1 MDKIE
6 GKTPQKYNN
15 NCFPPAFKMSL
26 NNTFSRHAL
35 KQFVSLLDGVT
46 ATTDL
51 EEILWAKIQA
61 QPVASSSIK
70 IPVNV
75 LRKALKKS
83 KIELPY
89 MPSVINYNIGCTAL
103 KVTGGLYI
111 PCCAKCVEDSQF
123 CAACEKHEAKYGV
136 LSDRGE
142 TGTYT
147 DPSDKHETSYG
158 TWLSMNSF
166 TIEDVSEAL
175 NEEGF
180 KISIPSEFLTVNSKR
195 IIKEKKSRKG
205 RPKSTKKEVVE
216 DESESE
222 EAVEPPPPDFGSDD
236 EEEAPK
242 PIKKKESTIKLPVL
256 KIAVNSDDDEDD
268 DTPVAP
274 RLPVIGAKHAPA
286 AILTAPSKSDTEE
299 EEPKKVKKPKAKK
312 EIEAKGEEAKGEEE
326 PKKAKKPKAKKFE
339 AKEENSDE
347 DSEEKPKKA
356 KKPKAKKAVDDAEV
370 EEAKLDESEAKVEEP
385 KKAKKPKAKKSEEE
399 AAESDEAKGEEK
411 PKKPKAKAKKDEV
424 EEAKVEE
431 DPKKP
436 KKAKPIMGALN
447 EALAKFTKEN
457 EATHQR
463 EVASRFTT
471 ELGKEDFEQETTYVN
486 GVQYK
491 LNGKCLVSEDGEI
504 VGRLLEDGTAQMHAQ
519 PPPDEDGEDDDE
531 WSNAAS
537 R

>member
-1 MDKIE
+1 
-6 GKTPQKYNN
+6 
-15 NCFPPAFKMSL
+15 MSL

-180 KISIPSEFLTVNSKR
+180 KISIPSEYLTVNSKR

-242 PIKKKESTIKLPVL
+242 PIKKKESTVKLPVL

-299 EEPKKVKKPKAKK
+299 EEPKKAKKPKAKK
-312 EIEAKGEEAKGEEE
+312 VVEEVKGEEAKGEEK
-326 PKKAKKPKAKKFE
+326 PKKPKSKAKKFE

-347 DSEEKPKKA
+347 EAEEKPKK
-356 KKPKAKKAVDDAEV
+356 PKAKPKKPVDESKA
-370 EEAKLDESEAKVEEP
+370 EEAKVEAKVEESEAKVEEP
-385 KKAKKPKAKKSEEE
+385 KKPKKPKAKKSEEE
-399 AAESDEAKGEEK
+399 SAESDEANTEEK
-411 PKKPKAKAKKDEV
+411 PKKPKAKAKKAEV
-424 EEAKVEE
+424 EEAKGEE

-457 EATHQR
+457 EATHQK

-471 ELGKEDFEQETTYVN
+471 ELNTEDFEQETTYVN
-486 GVQYK
+486 GVEYK

-519 PPPDEDGEDDDE
+519 PPPDEDDEDDDM

>member
-1 MDKIE
+1 
-6 GKTPQKYNN
+6 
-15 NCFPPAFKMSL
+15 MSL

-142 TGTYT
+142 TGTYM

-158 TWLSMNSF
+158 TWLSMNGF
-166 TIEDVSEAL
+166 TIEDVGEAL

-180 KISIPSEFLTVNSKR
+180 KISIPSEYLTVNSKR

-242 PIKKKESTIKLPVL
+242 PNKKKEAAVKLPVL
-256 KIAVNSDDDEDD
+256 KIATHSDDDED

-286 AILTAPSKSDTEE
+286 AILMAPSKSDTEE
-299 EEPKKVKKPKAKK
+299 EEPKKAKKPKAKK
-312 EIEAKGEEAKGEEE
+312 VESKDEEAKGEEE
-326 PKKAKKPKAKKFE
+326 PKKPKSKAKKFE

-356 KKPKAKKAVDDAEV
+356 KSKAKKNLEDAKIEDAKV
-370 EEAKLDESEAKVEEP
+370 EEAKLDESEAKEPKEP
-385 KKAKKPKAKKSEEE
+385 KKAKKPKAKKSEEN
-399 AAESDEAKGEEK
+399 AAESDDAKVEE
-411 PKKPKAKAKKDEV
+411 PKKPKAKSKKAEV
-424 EEAKVEE
+424 DEAKGEE

-436 KKAKPIMGALN
+436 KAKKPIMASLN
-447 EALAKFTKEN
+447 EALTKFTKET
-457 EATHQR
+457 EAAKEK
-463 EVASRFTT
+463 EVASRFST
-471 ELGKEDFEQETTYVN
+471 ELGTEDFEQETTYVN

-491 LNGKCLVSEDGEI
+491 LNGKCLVDEDGEI
-504 VGRLLEDGTAQMHAQ
+504 VGRLLEDGTAQMHPQA
-519 PPPDEDGEDDDE
+519 PPDEDDDDDA

-537 R
+537 GR

>member
-1 MDKIE
+1 
-6 GKTPQKYNN
+6 
-15 NCFPPAFKMSL
+15 MSL

-46 ATTDL
+46 VTTDI

-61 QPVASSSIK
+61 QPVATSSIK
-70 IPVNV
+70 IPVTV

-142 TGTYT
+142 TGTYM

-180 KISIPSEFLTVNSKR
+180 KISIPSEYLTVNSKR
-195 IIKEKKSRKG
+195 INKEKKSRKG

-222 EAVEPPPPDFGSDD
+222 EAVEPPPPDFGSD

-242 PIKKKESTIKLPVL
+242 PIKKKEAAVKLPVL
-256 KIAVNSDDDEDD
+256 KIAVHSDDDDD
-268 DTPVAP
+268 DDVPIAP
-274 RLPVIGAKHAPA
+274 RLPAIGAKHAPA

-299 EEPKKVKKPKAKK
+299 EEPKKAKKPKAKK
-312 EIEAKGEEAKGEEE
+312 EVEAKGEEAKGEEE
-326 PKKAKKPKAKKFE
+326 PKKSKSKAKKFE

-347 DSEEKPKKA
+347 DAEEKPKKP
-356 KKPKAKKAVDDAEV
+356 KSKAKKAVEDAKV
-370 EEAKLDESEAKVEEP
+370 EEAKLEDSEAKVEEP

-399 AAESDEAKGEEK
+399 TTESDEAKVEE
-411 PKKPKAKAKKDEV
+411 PKKPKAKAKKAEV

-431 DPKKP
+431 KP

-463 EVASRFTT
+463 EVASRFST
-471 ELGKEDFEQETTYVN
+471 ELGTEDFEQETTYVN

-491 LNGKCLVSEDGEI
+491 LNGKCLVTEDGEI

-519 PPPDEDGEDDDE
+519 PPPDEDDDDDDA
-531 WSNAAS
+531 WSNAAGG

>member
-1 MDKIE
+1 
-6 GKTPQKYNN
+6 
-15 NCFPPAFKMSL
+15 MSL

-89 MPSVINYNIGCTAL
+89 LPSVINYNIGCTAL

-142 TGTYT
+142 IGTYT

-158 TWLSMNSF
+158 TWLNMNDF
-166 TIEDVSEAL
+166 TIDDVNEAL

-180 KISIPSEFLTVNSKR
+180 KISIPAEYLTVNSKR

-242 PIKKKESTIKLPVL
+242 PIKKKEAAVKLPVL
-256 KIAVNSDDDEDD
+256 KITAHSDDDSDD
-268 DTPVAP
+268 DVPLVS

-299 EEPKKVKKPKAKK
+299 EEPKKAKKPKAKK
-312 EIEAKGEEAKGEEE
+312 VEAKGEEAKGEEE
-326 PKKAKKPKAKKFE
+326 PKKPKSKAKKFE

-356 KKPKAKKAVDDAEV
+356 KSKAKKNIEEAKIEDAKV
-370 EEAKLDESEAKVEEP
+370 EEAKLDESEAKEPKEPKEP
-385 KKAKKPKAKKSEEE
+385 KKAKKPKVKKSEEE
-399 AAESDEAKGEEK
+399 SAESDEAKVEE
-411 PKKPKAKAKKDEV
+411 PKKPKAKAKKAEV
-424 EEAKVEE
+424 DEAKGEE

-436 KKAKPIMGALN
+436 KAKKPIMASLN
-447 EALAKFTKEN
+447 EALTKFTKEN
-457 EATHQR
+457 EAAK

-471 ELGKEDFEQETTYVN
+471 ELGTEDFEQETTYVN

-491 LNGKCLVSEDGEI
+491 LNGKCLVNEDGEI
-504 VGRLLEDGTAQMHAQ
+504 AGRLLDDGTAQMHAQ
-519 PPPDEDGEDDDE
+519 PPPDEDDDDDDA

-537 R
+537 GR